1 MKRRQERTQLTE
13 AHKKKIY
20 LFAIIVAL
28 IFIAAVG
35 YLVGKPMVEF
45 VREPERFRAW
55 VDSSG
60 FVSRVIF
67 VGMVIFQ
74 LIIALI
80 PGEPLEMGA
89 GYAFGAWEGTIL
101 CIIGCVIG
109 SALVFLFVRRFGVK
123 LVEVFFPREK
133 IRSLRF
139 LQDSRRLNLLT
150 FIVFFI
156 PGTPK
161 DLLSYFIGL
170 TDMKLGTWLLI
181 TAVARIPSIVT
192 STVTGDALGLK
203 DYQFAL
209 IAFGVTLALS
219 LAGILVYRRLS
230 ARRHPTAKE
239 GSYAQRHTDRP
250 TDRNAAHPQN
260 RRTRGCGGRVSRTVR
275 QLQGQDRPFP
285 LEYIESGR

>member
-60 FVSRVIF
+60 FASRVIF
-67 VGMVIFQ
+67 VGMVVFQ

-89 GYAFGAWEGTIL
+89 GYAFGALEGTIL

-170 TDMKLGTWLLI
+170 TDMKLGTWLFI

-203 DYQFAL
+203 NYQFAL

-230 ARRHPTAKE
+230 ARRHPN
-239 GSYAQRHTDRP
+239 G
-250 TDRNAAHPQN
+250 
-260 RRTRGCGGRVSRTVR
+260 
-275 QLQGQDRPFP
+275 
-285 LEYIESGR
+285 

>member
-209 IAFGVTLALS
+209 IAFGVTLVLS

-230 ARRHPTAKE
+230 ARRHPN
-239 GSYAQRHTDRP
+239 G
-250 TDRNAAHPQN
+250 
-260 RRTRGCGGRVSRTVR
+260 
-275 QLQGQDRPFP
+275 
-285 LEYIESGR
+285 

>member
-1 MKRRQERTQLTE
+1 MKRIQERTQLTE

-35 YLVGKPMVEF
+35 YLVGKPMIEF

-67 VGMVIFQ
+67 VGMVVFQ

-89 GYAFGAWEGTIL
+89 GYAFGAVEGTIL

-230 ARRHPTAKE
+230 ARRHPN
-239 GSYAQRHTDRP
+239 G
-250 TDRNAAHPQN
+250 
-260 RRTRGCGGRVSRTVR
+260 
-275 QLQGQDRPFP
+275 
-285 LEYIESGR
+285 

>member
-20 LFAIIVAL
+20 LFAIVVAL

-67 VGMVIFQ
+67 VGMVVFQ

-89 GYAFGAWEGTIL
+89 GYAFGALEGTIL

-230 ARRHPTAKE
+230 ARRHPN
-239 GSYAQRHTDRP
+239 G
-250 TDRNAAHPQN
+250 
-260 RRTRGCGGRVSRTVR
+260 
-275 QLQGQDRPFP
+275 
-285 LEYIESGR
+285 

>member
-60 FVSRVIF
+60 FISRVIF
-67 VGMVIFQ
+67 VGMVVFQ

-89 GYAFGAWEGTIL
+89 GYAFGAVEGTIL

-139 LQDSRRLNLLT
+139 LQDSRRLDLLT

-170 TDMKLGTWLLI
+170 TDMKLGTWLCI

-230 ARRHPTAKE
+230 ARRHPN
-239 GSYAQRHTDRP
+239 G
-250 TDRNAAHPQN
+250 
-260 RRTRGCGGRVSRTVR
+260 
-275 QLQGQDRPFP
+275 
-285 LEYIESGR
+285 

>member
-1 MKRRQERTQLTE
+1 MKRKRERAQLTE

-20 LFAIIVAL
+20 LFAIVVAL
-28 IFIAAVG
+28 LFIAAVG

-60 FVSRVIF
+60 FMSRVIF
-67 VGMVIFQ
+67 VGMVVFQ
-74 LIIALI
+74 LVIALI

-89 GYAFGAWEGTIL
+89 GYAFGAVEGTIL

-139 LQDSRRLNLLT
+139 LQDSRRLDLLT

-170 TDMKLGTWLLI
+170 TDMKLGTWLFI

-219 LAGILVYRRLS
+219 LVGILVYRRLS
-230 ARRHPTAKE
+230 ARRHPN
-239 GSYAQRHTDRP
+239 G
-250 TDRNAAHPQN
+250 
-260 RRTRGCGGRVSRTVR
+260 
-275 QLQGQDRPFP
+275 
-285 LEYIESGR
+285 

>member
-1 MKRRQERTQLTE
+1 MKRRQERAQLTE

-67 VGMVIFQ
+67 VGMVVFQ

-89 GYAFGAWEGTIL
+89 GYAFGAVEGTIL

-133 IRSLRF
+133 IRSMRF

-170 TDMKLGTWLLI
+170 TDMKLGTWLCI

-230 ARRHPTAKE
+230 ARRHPN
-239 GSYAQRHTDRP
+239 G
-250 TDRNAAHPQN
+250 
-260 RRTRGCGGRVSRTVR
+260 
-275 QLQGQDRPFP
+275 
-285 LEYIESGR
+285 

>member
-1 MKRRQERTQLTE
+1 MKRKRERAQLTE

-20 LFAIIVAL
+20 LFAIVVAL
-28 IFIAAVG
+28 LFIAAVG

-60 FVSRVIF
+60 FMSRVIF
-67 VGMVIFQ
+67 VGMVVFQ
-74 LIIALI
+74 LVIALI

-89 GYAFGAWEGTIL
+89 GYAFGAVEGTIL

-139 LQDSRRLNLLT
+139 LQDSCRLDLLT

-170 TDMKLGTWLLI
+170 TDMKLGTWLFI

-219 LAGILVYRRLS
+219 LVGILVYRRLS
-230 ARRHPTAKE
+230 ARRHPN
-239 GSYAQRHTDRP
+239 G
-250 TDRNAAHPQN
+250 
-260 RRTRGCGGRVSRTVR
+260 
-275 QLQGQDRPFP
+275 
-285 LEYIESGR
+285 

>member
-1 MKRRQERTQLTE
+1 MKRRQERMQLTE

-28 IFIAAVG
+28 IFIGAVG

-67 VGMVIFQ
+67 VGMVVFQ

-89 GYAFGAWEGTIL
+89 GYAFGAVEGTIL

-109 SALVFLFVRRFGVK
+109 SALVFLFVRRFGIK

-170 TDMKLGTWLLI
+170 TDMKLGTWLCI

-219 LAGILVYRRLS
+219 LLGILVYRRLS
-230 ARRHPTAKE
+230 ARRHPN
-239 GSYAQRHTDRP
+239 G
-250 TDRNAAHPQN
+250 
-260 RRTRGCGGRVSRTVR
+260 
-275 QLQGQDRPFP
+275 
-285 LEYIESGR
+285 

>member
-28 IFIAAVG
+28 IFIGAVG

-89 GYAFGAWEGTIL
+89 GYAFGAVEGTIL

-230 ARRHPTAKE
+230 ARRHPN
-239 GSYAQRHTDRP
+239 G
-250 TDRNAAHPQN
+250 
-260 RRTRGCGGRVSRTVR
+260 
-275 QLQGQDRPFP
+275 
-285 LEYIESGR
+285 

>member
-1 MKRRQERTQLTE
+1 MKRRRERAQLTE

-28 IFIAAVG
+28 LFIAAVG

-89 GYAFGAWEGTIL
+89 GYAFGAVEGTIL

-139 LQDSRRLNLLT
+139 LQDSRRLDLLT

-170 TDMKLGTWLLI
+170 TDMKLGTWLFI

-219 LAGILVYRRLS
+219 LVGILVYRRLS
-230 ARRHPTAKE
+230 ARRHPN
-239 GSYAQRHTDRP
+239 G
-250 TDRNAAHPQN
+250 
-260 RRTRGCGGRVSRTVR
+260 
-275 QLQGQDRPFP
+275 
-285 LEYIESGR
+285 

>member
-1 MKRRQERTQLTE
+1 MSKERQRPEITE

-20 LFAIIVAL
+20 LIAIIVAL
-28 IFIAAVG
+28 VFVGVVG
-35 YLVGKPMVEF
+35 YLVGKPMIEF

-60 FVSRVIF
+60 LWGRVAF
-67 VGMVIFQ
+67 VGLVVFQ
-74 LIIALI
+74 LIIAII

-89 GYAFGAWEGTIL
+89 GYAFGAVEGTLL
-101 CIIGCVIG
+101 CILGCVIG

-123 LVEVFFPREK
+123 LVEVFFSREK

-181 TAVARIPSIVT
+181 TGVARIPSIVT
-192 STVTGDALGLK
+192 STVTGDALGLQN
-203 DYQFAL
+203 YQFAL
-209 IAFGVTLALS
+209 IAFGATLLLS
-219 LAGILVYRRLS
+219 LGGILVYRRLS
-230 ARRHPTAKE
+230 ARRHP
-239 GSYAQRHTDRP
+239 
-250 TDRNAAHPQN
+250 N
-260 RRTRGCGGRVSRTVR
+260 V
-275 QLQGQDRPFP
+275 
-285 LEYIESGR
+285 

>member
-35 YLVGKPMVEF
+35 YLVGKPMIEF
-45 VREPERFRAW
+45 VREPESFRAW

-67 VGMVIFQ
+67 VGMVVFQ

-139 LQDSRRLNLLT
+139 LQDSRRLDLLT

-170 TDMKLGTWLLI
+170 TDMKLGTWLFI

-203 DYQFAL
+203 NYQFAI
-209 IAFGVTLALS
+209 IAFGATLLLS
-219 LAGILVYRRLS
+219 LVGILVYRRLS
-230 ARRHPTAKE
+230 ARRHPN
-239 GSYAQRHTDRP
+239 G
-250 TDRNAAHPQN
+250 
-260 RRTRGCGGRVSRTVR
+260 
-275 QLQGQDRPFP
+275 
-285 LEYIESGR
+285 

>member
-1 MKRRQERTQLTE
+1 MKRRQERMQLTE

-67 VGMVIFQ
+67 VGMVVFQ

-89 GYAFGAWEGTIL
+89 GYAFGAVEGTIL

-170 TDMKLGTWLLI
+170 TDMKLGTWLCI

-219 LAGILVYRRLS
+219 LLGILVYRRLS
-230 ARRHPTAKE
+230 ARRHPN
-239 GSYAQRHTDRP
+239 G
-250 TDRNAAHPQN
+250 
-260 RRTRGCGGRVSRTVR
+260 
-275 QLQGQDRPFP
+275 
-285 LEYIESGR
+285 

>member
-1 MKRRQERTQLTE
+1 MKRRQERAQLTE

-20 LFAIIVAL
+20 LFAIVVAL

-67 VGMVIFQ
+67 VGMVVFQ

-89 GYAFGAWEGTIL
+89 GYAFGAVEGTIL

-170 TDMKLGTWLLI
+170 TDMKLGTWLCI

-230 ARRHPTAKE
+230 ARRHPN
-239 GSYAQRHTDRP
+239 G
-250 TDRNAAHPQN
+250 
-260 RRTRGCGGRVSRTVR
+260 
-275 QLQGQDRPFP
+275 
-285 LEYIESGR
+285 

>member
-1 MKRRQERTQLTE
+1 MKRKRERAQLTE

-20 LFAIIVAL
+20 LFAIVVAL
-28 IFIAAVG
+28 LFIAAVG

-67 VGMVIFQ
+67 VGMVVFQ
-74 LIIALI
+74 LVIALI

-170 TDMKLGTWLLI
+170 TDMKLGTWLFI

-230 ARRHPTAKE
+230 ARRHPN
-239 GSYAQRHTDRP
+239 G
-250 TDRNAAHPQN
+250 
-260 RRTRGCGGRVSRTVR
+260 
-275 QLQGQDRPFP
+275 
-285 LEYIESGR
+285 

>member
-20 LFAIIVAL
+20 LFAIVVAL

-60 FVSRVIF
+60 FASRVIF
-67 VGMVIFQ
+67 VGMVVFQ

-89 GYAFGAWEGTIL
+89 GYAFGALEGTLL

-170 TDMKLGTWLLI
+170 TDMKLGTWLCI

-219 LAGILVYRRLS
+219 LLGILVYRRLS
-230 ARRHPTAKE
+230 ARRHPN
-239 GSYAQRHTDRP
+239 G
-250 TDRNAAHPQN
+250 
-260 RRTRGCGGRVSRTVR
+260 
-275 QLQGQDRPFP
+275 
-285 LEYIESGR
+285 

>member
-1 MKRRQERTQLTE
+1 MKRRRERMQLTE

-35 YLVGKPMVEF
+35 YLVGKPMIEF

-67 VGMVIFQ
+67 VGMVVFQ

-230 ARRHPTAKE
+230 ARRHPN
-239 GSYAQRHTDRP
+239 G
-250 TDRNAAHPQN
+250 
-260 RRTRGCGGRVSRTVR
+260 
-275 QLQGQDRPFP
+275 
-285 LEYIESGR
+285 

>member
-35 YLVGKPMVEF
+35 YLVGKPMIEF

-60 FVSRVIF
+60 FVSRVVF
-67 VGMVIFQ
+67 VGMVVFQ

-89 GYAFGAWEGTIL
+89 GYAFGAVEGTIL

-230 ARRHPTAKE
+230 ARRHPN
-239 GSYAQRHTDRP
+239 G
-250 TDRNAAHPQN
+250 
-260 RRTRGCGGRVSRTVR
+260 
-275 QLQGQDRPFP
+275 
-285 LEYIESGR
+285 

>member
-28 IFIAAVG
+28 IFIGAVG

-60 FVSRVIF
+60 FASRVIF
-67 VGMVIFQ
+67 VGMVVFQ

-89 GYAFGAWEGTIL
+89 GYAFGAVEGTIL

-230 ARRHPTAKE
+230 ARRHPN
-239 GSYAQRHTDRP
+239 G
-250 TDRNAAHPQN
+250 
-260 RRTRGCGGRVSRTVR
+260 
-275 QLQGQDRPFP
+275 
-285 LEYIESGR
+285 

>member
-67 VGMVIFQ
+67 VGMVVFQ

-89 GYAFGAWEGTIL
+89 GYAFGAVEGTIL

-109 SALVFLFVRRFGVK
+109 SALVFLFVRRFGIK

-219 LAGILVYRRLS
+219 LLGILVYRRLS
-230 ARRHPTAKE
+230 ARRHPN
-239 GSYAQRHTDRP
+239 G
-250 TDRNAAHPQN
+250 
-260 RRTRGCGGRVSRTVR
+260 
-275 QLQGQDRPFP
+275 
-285 LEYIESGR
+285 

>member
-60 FVSRVIF
+60 FVSRVVF
-67 VGMVIFQ
+67 VGMVVCQ

-89 GYAFGAWEGTIL
+89 GYAFGAVEGTIL

-150 FIVFFI
+150 FIVFFS

-170 TDMKLGTWLLI
+170 TDMKLGTWLCI

-219 LAGILVYRRLS
+219 LLGILVYRRLS
-230 ARRHPTAKE
+230 ARRHPN
-239 GSYAQRHTDRP
+239 G
-250 TDRNAAHPQN
+250 
-260 RRTRGCGGRVSRTVR
+260 
-275 QLQGQDRPFP
+275 
-285 LEYIESGR
+285 

>member
-1 MKRRQERTQLTE
+1 MKRRQERAQLTE

-60 FVSRVIF
+60 FASRVIF
-67 VGMVIFQ
+67 VGMVVFQ

-89 GYAFGAWEGTIL
+89 GYAFGAVEGTIL

-170 TDMKLGTWLLI
+170 TDMKLGTWLCI

-230 ARRHPTAKE
+230 ARRHPN
-239 GSYAQRHTDRP
+239 G
-250 TDRNAAHPQN
+250 
-260 RRTRGCGGRVSRTVR
+260 
-275 QLQGQDRPFP
+275 
-285 LEYIESGR
+285 

>member
-1 MKRRQERTQLTE
+1 MKRKRERAQLTE

-20 LFAIIVAL
+20 LFAIVVAL
-28 IFIAAVG
+28 LFIAAVG

-60 FVSRVIF
+60 FMSRVIF
-67 VGMVIFQ
+67 VGMVVFQ
-74 LIIALI
+74 LVIALI

-89 GYAFGAWEGTIL
+89 GYAFGAVEGTIL
-101 CIIGCVIG
+101 CIVGCVIG

-139 LQDSRRLNLLT
+139 LQDSRRLDLLT

-170 TDMKLGTWLLI
+170 TDMKLGTWLFI

-219 LAGILVYRRLS
+219 LVGILVYRRLS
-230 ARRHPTAKE
+230 ARRHPN
-239 GSYAQRHTDRP
+239 G
-250 TDRNAAHPQN
+250 
-260 RRTRGCGGRVSRTVR
+260 
-275 QLQGQDRPFP
+275 
-285 LEYIESGR
+285 

>member
-35 YLVGKPMVEF
+35 YLVGKPMIEF

-219 LAGILVYRRLS
+219 LLGILVYRRLS
-230 ARRHPTAKE
+230 ARRHPN
-239 GSYAQRHTDRP
+239 G
-250 TDRNAAHPQN
+250 
-260 RRTRGCGGRVSRTVR
+260 
-275 QLQGQDRPFP
+275 
-285 LEYIESGR
+285 

>member
-1 MKRRQERTQLTE
+1 MKRKRERAQLTE

-20 LFAIIVAL
+20 LFAIVVAL
-28 IFIAAVG
+28 LFIAAVG

-67 VGMVIFQ
+67 VGMVVFQ

-89 GYAFGAWEGTIL
+89 GYAFGAVEGTIL

-219 LAGILVYRRLS
+219 LLGILVYRRLS
-230 ARRHPTAKE
+230 ARRHPN
-239 GSYAQRHTDRP
+239 G
-250 TDRNAAHPQN
+250 
-260 RRTRGCGGRVSRTVR
+260 
-275 QLQGQDRPFP
+275 
-285 LEYIESGR
+285 

>member
-1 MKRRQERTQLTE
+1 MKRKRERAQLTE

-28 IFIAAVG
+28 LFIAAVG

-67 VGMVIFQ
+67 VGMVVFQ
-74 LIIALI
+74 LVIALI

-89 GYAFGAWEGTIL
+89 GYAFGAVEGTIL

-219 LAGILVYRRLS
+219 LLGILVYRRLS
-230 ARRHPTAKE
+230 ARRHPN
-239 GSYAQRHTDRP
+239 G
-250 TDRNAAHPQN
+250 
-260 RRTRGCGGRVSRTVR
+260 
-275 QLQGQDRPFP
+275 
-285 LEYIESGR
+285 

>member
-1 MKRRQERTQLTE
+1 MKRKRERAQLTE

-67 VGMVIFQ
+67 VGMVVFQ

-203 DYQFAL
+203 NYQFAI
-209 IAFGVTLALS
+209 IAFGATLLLS
-219 LAGILVYRRLS
+219 LVGILVYRRLS
-230 ARRHPTAKE
+230 ARRHPN
-239 GSYAQRHTDRP
+239 G
-250 TDRNAAHPQN
+250 
-260 RRTRGCGGRVSRTVR
+260 
-275 QLQGQDRPFP
+275 
-285 LEYIESGR
+285 

>member
-28 IFIAAVG
+28 IFIGAVG

-60 FVSRVIF
+60 FVSRVVF
-67 VGMVIFQ
+67 VGMVVFQ

-170 TDMKLGTWLLI
+170 TDMKLGTWLFI

-219 LAGILVYRRLS
+219 LVGILVYRRLS
-230 ARRHPTAKE
+230 ARRHPN
-239 GSYAQRHTDRP
+239 G
-250 TDRNAAHPQN
+250 
-260 RRTRGCGGRVSRTVR
+260 
-275 QLQGQDRPFP
+275 
-285 LEYIESGR
+285 

>member
-28 IFIAAVG
+28 IFIGAVG

-60 FVSRVIF
+60 FISRVIF
-67 VGMVIFQ
+67 VGMVVFQ

-89 GYAFGAWEGTIL
+89 GYAFGAVEGTIL

-219 LAGILVYRRLS
+219 LLGILVYRRLS
-230 ARRHPTAKE
+230 ARRHPN
-239 GSYAQRHTDRP
+239 G
-250 TDRNAAHPQN
+250 
-260 RRTRGCGGRVSRTVR
+260 
-275 QLQGQDRPFP
+275 
-285 LEYIESGR
+285 

>member
-1 MKRRQERTQLTE
+1 MKRRQERAQLTE

-28 IFIAAVG
+28 IFIGAVG

-67 VGMVIFQ
+67 VGMVVFQ

-89 GYAFGAWEGTIL
+89 GYAFGAVEGTLL

-170 TDMKLGTWLLI
+170 TDMKLGTWLCI

-219 LAGILVYRRLS
+219 LLGILVYRRLS
-230 ARRHPTAKE
+230 ARRHPN
-239 GSYAQRHTDRP
+239 G
-250 TDRNAAHPQN
+250 
-260 RRTRGCGGRVSRTVR
+260 
-275 QLQGQDRPFP
+275 
-285 LEYIESGR
+285 

>member
-1 MKRRQERTQLTE
+1 MKRRRERAQLTE

-20 LFAIIVAL
+20 LFAIVVAL
-28 IFIAAVG
+28 LFIAAVG

-60 FVSRVIF
+60 FMSRVIF
-67 VGMVIFQ
+67 VGMVVFQ
-74 LIIALI
+74 LVIALI

-89 GYAFGAWEGTIL
+89 GYAFGAVEGTIL

-230 ARRHPTAKE
+230 ARRHPN
-239 GSYAQRHTDRP
+239 G
-250 TDRNAAHPQN
+250 
-260 RRTRGCGGRVSRTVR
+260 
-275 QLQGQDRPFP
+275 
-285 LEYIESGR
+285 

>member
-67 VGMVIFQ
+67 VGMVVFQ

-89 GYAFGAWEGTIL
+89 GYAFGAVEGTIL

-139 LQDSRRLNLLT
+139 LQDSRRLDLLT

-230 ARRHPTAKE
+230 ARRHPN
-239 GSYAQRHTDRP
+239 G
-250 TDRNAAHPQN
+250 
-260 RRTRGCGGRVSRTVR
+260 
-275 QLQGQDRPFP
+275 
-285 LEYIESGR
+285 

>member
-1 MKRRQERTQLTE
+1 MKRRRERAQLTE

-67 VGMVIFQ
+67 VGMVVFQ

-89 GYAFGAWEGTIL
+89 GYAFGAVEGTIL

-170 TDMKLGTWLLI
+170 TDMKLGTWLFI

-230 ARRHPTAKE
+230 ARRHPN
-239 GSYAQRHTDRP
+239 G
-250 TDRNAAHPQN
+250 
-260 RRTRGCGGRVSRTVR
+260 
-275 QLQGQDRPFP
+275 
-285 LEYIESGR
+285 

>member
-1 MKRRQERTQLTE
+1 MKRRQERAQLTE

-28 IFIAAVG
+28 LFIAAVG

-67 VGMVIFQ
+67 VGMVVFQ
-74 LIIALI
+74 LVIALI

-89 GYAFGAWEGTIL
+89 GYAFGAVEGTIL

-230 ARRHPTAKE
+230 ARRHPN
-239 GSYAQRHTDRP
+239 G
-250 TDRNAAHPQN
+250 
-260 RRTRGCGGRVSRTVR
+260 
-275 QLQGQDRPFP
+275 
-285 LEYIESGR
+285 